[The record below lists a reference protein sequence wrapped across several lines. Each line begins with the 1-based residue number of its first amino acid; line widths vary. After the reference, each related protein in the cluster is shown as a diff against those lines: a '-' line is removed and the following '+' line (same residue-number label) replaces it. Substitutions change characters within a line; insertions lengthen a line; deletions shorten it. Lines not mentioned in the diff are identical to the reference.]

1 MKTLEKTLEK
11 KLSKKERELKTLK
24 NSILGILFENKNGF
38 ISNDLM
44 KVKIE
49 NLIK

>member
-1 MKTLEKTLEK
+1 MKTLEKTL
-11 KLSKKERELKTLK
+11 SKKERELETLK
-24 NSILGILFENKNGF
+24 NSIAGILFENKNGF